1 VEAIVWA
8 GALYYPYMR
17 VRDKDW
23 LKAAVL
29 YWDSMRRFQPRDYTL
44 RESSDCTRL
53 IEAGYLRSLDPE
65 RYAARVDRDLLKFIR
80 DNTETLRRRFNIN
93 DNQTLEPGPG
103 WGTEGPSTHRGLGWI
118 HTSKMIPEFS
128 GFLADEG
135 LALIGRSHDS
145 QWVGLHPTVAAAY
158 MLALV
163 GACADREGLEPVTDN
178 PNPLLSPTQGVVAA
192 IRLLTEGSVGVD
204 RSRDPREEVAGF
216 AMLAIQ
222 SVMPRDISRIGIE
235 RFLDIKGRLGEELAA
250 FRTFVASQESE
261 LRRLASIHNSDIRAE
276 AFAAHVN
283 SEITQPLESLERGLK
298 QLGFDTIRSLLTL
311 QTLAPPAV
319 VAYVADQAHAPP
331 TVAATGTVATVI
343 GSAWWQLASD
353 RRQLIRESPVG
364 YLLSVKRALKPR
376 TVVER
381 RAKLLAKA

>member
-1 VEAIVWA
+1 MWA

-29 YWDSMRRFQPRDYTL
+29 YWDSMRRFQPRGYTL
-44 RESSDCTRL
+44 RESSDYRRL

-65 RYAARVDRDLLKFIR
+65 LYAAEVDRDLLKFMR
-80 DNTETLRRRFNIN
+80 DNTETLRRRFNIH
-93 DNQTLEPGPG
+93 DAQTMEAGPG

-118 HTSKMIPEFS
+118 HASKMIPEFS
-128 GFLADEG
+128 GFLADER
-135 LALIGRSHDS
+135 LALIGRGDDS

-158 MLALV
+158 MLALI
-163 GACADREGLEPVTDN
+163 GACADRDELDPVTDN

-192 IRLLTEGSVGVD
+192 IRLLTTRSVDVD
-204 RSRDPREEVAGF
+204 RSPDPSDDVVGF

-222 SVMPRDISRIGIE
+222 SVMPRDLSRISVDRI
-235 RFLDIKGRLGEELAA
+235 LDIKDRLGEELGA
-250 FRTFVASQESE
+250 FRAFVASQQPE

-276 AFAAHVN
+276 AFAANIN
-283 SEITQPLESLERGLK
+283 SEVTKPLENLERGLK
-298 QLGFDTIRSLLTL
+298 RLGFDTIRSLLTV

-319 VAYVADQAHAPP
+319 VAFVADQTNAPP
-331 TVAATGTVATVI
+331 AVAAVGAVGTVI
-343 GSAWWQLASD
+343 GSAWWQLARD
-353 RRQLIRESPVG
+353 REQLIRESPVG